1 MRSVFLFALVV
12 ITNFASAQ
20 KHIRFIKFSCEGDS
34 ISCIG
39 YEEYDNNNWLISKST
54 TEPIAFEKYFKYNS
68 LGQLIEEKI
77 FFSEA
82 MTTIHHHYFY
92 LDSSKNWIVDS
103 LLNEQTKELE
113 IITSHKN
120 GDNKYIL
127 QSNKSK
133 SETTLY
139 FDNKEEL
146 LYKTICTK
154 IQQCTTY
161 KYIYEDGHLIQ
172 EEIWNLTE
180 DSKVPFLIS
189 KTNHLYNNKNYLG
202 SVVLNAEERCL
213 YQIKKMIS
221 AY

>member
-34 ISCIG
+34 IGSIG
-39 YEEYDNNNWLISKST
+39 YEEYDNNNWLISKSA
-54 TEPIAFEKYFKYNS
+54 TEPIAFEKIFKYNS

-92 LDSSKNWIVDS
+92 TDSIKNWIIDS
-103 LLNEQTKELE
+103 VFNEQTKDFE

-133 SETTLY
+133 SETILY

-161 KYIYEDGHLIQ
+161 KYIYEDRHLIQ
-172 EEIWNLTE
+172 EEIWNLNE

-221 AY
+221 TY

>member
-34 ISCIG
+34 IGSIG
-39 YEEYDNNNWLISKST
+39 YEEYDNNNWLISKSA

-82 MTTIHHHYFY
+82 LTTIHHHYFY
-92 LDSSKNWIVDS
+92 TDSIKNWIIDS
-103 LLNEQTKELE
+103 VFNEQTKDFE

-161 KYIYEDGHLIQ
+161 KYIYEDRHLIQ
-172 EEIWNLTE
+172 EEIWNLNE

-221 AY
+221 TY

>member
-1 MRSVFLFALVV
+1 
-12 ITNFASAQ
+12 
-20 KHIRFIKFSCEGDS
+20 
-34 ISCIG
+34 
-39 YEEYDNNNWLISKST
+39 
-54 TEPIAFEKYFKYNS
+54 
-68 LGQLIEEKI
+68 LGQLLEEKI

-180 DSKVPFLIS
+180 DSKVPFLVS